1 MKKKVWDIGTKLS
14 KNLYNLKLHNHT
26 SFSSSA
32 VYVTHVA
39 NRRTLIICFDFAL
52 WYSREDNVSSCLT
65 RQCFI
70 LPVRL
75 SDKTMFHP
83 VCPFVWQDNVSS
95 CLSICLTR
103 QCFILSVRLSHFP
116 SITKVCTCNFSY
128 ILNRNSLKLGRLTY
142 FHMKNC
148 ILLQQFDRTIFE
160 EVVLFT
166 KNISSKVVSRNLPTF
181 FYEKH

>member
-1 MKKKVWDIGTKLS
+1 MLLVLPIVGPWS
-14 KNLYNLKLHNHT
+14 
-26 SFSSSA
+26 
-32 VYVTHVA
+32 
-39 NRRTLIICFDFAL
+39 FAL
-52 WYSREDNVSSCLT
+52 ILLCGIQGKTMFHPVWQDNVSSCLSVCLT

-70 LPVRL
+70 LSVRL
-75 SDKTMFHP
+75 SDKIMFHP

-95 CLSICLTR
+95 CLSVCLTR

-166 KNISSKVVSRNLPTF
+166 KNISSKVV
-181 FYEKH
+181 

>member
-32 VYVTHVA
+32 VYVTRVA

-166 KNISSKVVSRNLPTF
+166 KNISSKVV
-181 FYEKH
+181 